1 MERDC
6 FSTDSMHVA
15 VPRAAGINVHK
26 MQVTATV
33 RLCEPGRTDA
43 AIATRVFGTDPPALR
58 ALSDWLGGHGVR
70 AAALEGT
77 GIYWIAP
84 FRALEEAGIRAELFH
99 AQHVKQLKGK
109 KTDYKDSEWLTLVSL
124 PVRPIASP
132 SASP

>member
-26 MQVTATV
+26 IQVTATV

-58 ALSDWLGGHGVR
+58 ALSDWLGGHGVGPPR
-70 AAALEGT
+70 WRGPAST
-77 GIYWIAP
+77 GSRLSGRW
-84 FRALEEAGIRAELFH
+84 R
-99 AQHVKQLKGK
+99 
-109 KTDYKDSEWLTLVSL
+109 
-124 PVRPIASP
+124 RPASGPNCFTP
-132 SASP
+132 SM